1 MTHRPAGL
9 GLLGI
14 EDLSREEIQAIL
26 DRARDFQPKG
36 GESFR
41 KFDLLK
47 GKMVVNLFFEASTR
61 TRTSFEI
68 AARRLGADA
77 VSITAQASSVS
88 KGESLVDTLNT
99 LAAMRPDAIIMRHA
113 ASGAPHFLQRHL
125 ETPIINAGDGTHE
138 HPTQAL
144 LDARTILDR
153 ITSLDHEARLQD
165 LKVAIIGD
173 IAHSRVARSNVHLLS
188 RFGSRIVLCGP
199 ASLLPFELARI
210 APGVTLTND
219 MNEAIREADV
229 IMMLRVQLERQHE
242 ASFPA
247 NEYFQFYGLRLEHL
261 RLAKPEVIVMHPGP
275 INRGREISSEVADSQ
290 RSAILNQVEN
300 GIAVRMAVLERVLTG
315 ATNHALTTH

>member
-1 MTHRPAGL
+1 MT

-14 EDLSREEIQAIL
+14 ENLTREEVQAIL
-26 DRARDFQPKG
+26 DRARDFQP
-36 GESFR
+36 GEGHGFR
-41 KFDLLK
+41 RFDLLR
-47 GKMVVNLFFEASTR
+47 GRMVVNLFFEASTR

-68 AARRLGADA
+68 AAKRLGADA
-77 VSITAQASSVS
+77 VSITAQASSVA

-153 ITSLDHEARLQD
+153 GAKLEGLR
-165 LKVAIIGD
+165 VAIIGD
-173 IAHSRVARSNVHLLS
+173 IAHSRVARSNVYLLS
-188 RFGSRIVLCGP
+188 KFGADIVLCGP
-199 ASLLPFELARI
+199 ASLLPPELKQI
-210 APGVTLTND
+210 APGVTLTTD
-219 MNEAIREADV
+219 MNEAIRDADV

-242 ASFPA
+242 AAFPA
-247 NEYFQFYGLRLEHL
+247 SEYFQFYGLRLEHL
-261 RLAKPEVIVMHPGP
+261 QAARPDVIVMHPGP

-290 RSAILNQVEN
+290 RSVILTQVEN
-300 GIAVRMAVLERVLTG
+300 GISVRMAVLESVLGGKSNAGT
-315 ATNHALTTH
+315 AH

>member
-1 MTHRPAGL
+1 MRV

-14 EDLSREEIQAIL
+14 EGLGREEIQKIL
-26 DRARDFQPKG
+26 DRARDFQPKPDQG
-36 GESFR
+36 FR
-41 KFDLLK
+41 KLDLLR
-47 GKMVVNLFFEASTR
+47 GRMVVNLFFEASTR

-68 AARRLGADA
+68 AAKCLGADS

-242 ASFPA
+242 ASFP
-247 NEYFQFYGLRLEHL
+247 
-261 RLAKPEVIVMHPGP
+261 
-275 INRGREISSEVADSQ
+275 
-290 RSAILNQVEN
+290 
-300 GIAVRMAVLERVLTG
+300 
-315 ATNHALTTH
+315 

>member
-1 MTHRPAGL
+1 MT

-14 EDLSREEIQAIL
+14 ENLTREDVQAIL
-26 DRARDFQPKG
+26 DRARDFQP
-36 GESFR
+36 GEGHSFR
-41 KFDLLK
+41 RFELLR
-47 GKMVVNLFFEASTR
+47 GRMVVNLFFEASTR

-68 AARRLGADA
+68 AAKRLGADA
-77 VSITAQASSVS
+77 VSITAQASSVA

-153 ITSLDHEARLQD
+153 GAKLEGLR
-165 LKVAIIGD
+165 VAIIGD
-173 IAHSRVARSNVHLLS
+173 IAHSRVARSNVYLLS
-188 RFGSRIVLCGP
+188 KFGADIVLCGP
-199 ASLLPFELARI
+199 ASLLPPELKQI
-210 APGVTLTND
+210 APGVTLTTD
-219 MNEAIREADV
+219 MNEAIRDADV

-242 ASFPA
+242 AAFPA
-247 NEYFQFYGLRLEHL
+247 SEYFQFYGLRLEHL
-261 RLAKPEVIVMHPGP
+261 EAARPEVIVMHPGP

-290 RSAILNQVEN
+290 RSVILTQVEN
-300 GIAVRMAVLERVLTG
+300 GISVRMAVLESVLGGKSNAGT
-315 ATNHALTTH
+315 AH

>member
-1 MTHRPAGL
+1 VR

-14 EDLSREEIQAIL
+14 ENLTREEIQSIL
-26 DRARDFQPKG
+26 DRARDFQPGPGQRFKT
-36 GESFR
+36 
-41 KFDLLK
+41 FDLLA
-47 GKMVVNLFFEASTR
+47 GRTIVNLFFEASTR
-61 TRTSFEI
+61 TRTSFEL
-68 AARRLGADA
+68 AARRLGASA

-125 ETPIINAGDGTHE
+125 AIPIINAGDGTHE

-153 ITSLDHEARLQD
+153 GAKLEGLR
-165 LKVAIIGD
+165 VAIIGD
-173 IAHSRVARSNVHLLS
+173 IAHSRVARSDALLLAK
-188 RFGSRIVLCGP
+188 FGAEIVLCGP
-199 ASLLPFELARI
+199 ASLLPPELAQL
-210 APGVTLTND
+210 APGITLTTD
-219 MNEAIREADV
+219 MNEAIRGADV

-242 ASFPA
+242 AAFPP

-261 RLAKPEVIVMHPGP
+261 KLAKPDVIVMHPGP

-290 RSAILNQVEN
+290 KSAILNQVEN
-300 GIAVRMAVLERVLTG
+300 GISVRMAVLERVLG
-315 ATNHALTTH
+315 EESHADAAH